1 MKRRHTTLIF
11 PILESAISHLS
22 AMPWKLFSVTNG
34 KGETPIT
41 VKNNNCSA
49 PYICRTLYWSARV
62 TKKENKTVIRLYKVE
77 GNGNWE
83 KNRVGSITGF
93 SSWWD
98 YQRVF
103 FSNASDIKSHLIQ
116 KFGQKES
123 ANYHIVEVE
132 VSALEVERASRT
144 NKSFKIIAR
153 SASFHVMVSKSGQL
167 LIVASPRICICDQC
181 YNE

>member
-1 MKRRHTTLIF
+1 MEKVKHQQQSKIIIAVRH
-11 PILESAISHLS
+11 ISVEHFTDLQ
-22 AMPWKLFSVTNG
+22 G
-34 KGETPIT
+34 
-41 VKNNNCSA
+41 
-49 PYICRTLYWSARV
+49 V

-116 KFGQKES
+116 KFGKKES

>member
-1 MKRRHTTLIF
+1 MEKVKHQQQSKI
-11 PILESAISHLS
+11 IIAVGHISVEHFTDLQGII
-22 AMPWKLFSVTNG
+22 N
-34 KGETPIT
+34 
-41 VKNNNCSA
+41 
-49 PYICRTLYWSARV
+49 
-62 TKKENKTVIRLYKVE
+62 KENKTVIRLYKFE

-83 KNRVGSITGF
+83 KNRAGSIKGF
-93 SSWWD
+93 SSLPEGIIFKCFLFL
-98 YQRVF
+98 F
-103 FSNASDIKSHLIQ
+103 FKSHLIQ
-116 KFGQKES
+116 KFGKKES